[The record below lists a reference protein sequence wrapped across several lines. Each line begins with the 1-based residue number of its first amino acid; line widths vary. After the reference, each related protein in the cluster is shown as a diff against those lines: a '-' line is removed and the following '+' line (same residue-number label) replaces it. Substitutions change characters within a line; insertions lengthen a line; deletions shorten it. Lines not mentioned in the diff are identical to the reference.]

1 MTWRNDSG
9 LVGGVVIVTGAAG
22 GIGSAVCRALA
33 ECGAIV
39 AGVDRPGSRLA
50 EVMSGLTGN
59 GHVAIEQD
67 LSRIE
72 SHAAIIAAA
81 KDAGIVVGLA
91 HIAAVILRNNDLYSI
106 TEEEW
111 DLQFDVNVKSTF
123 FLNRA
128 LAADWRAAGRRGSI
142 VNFASQGWWTGGIGN
157 SIPYSAT
164 KGGVVS
170 LTRGL
175 AKTLAADGIRVN
187 SIAPGGVDTV
197 MMRDGLSDT
206 ARSAFIDTVPM
217 GRIAEPEE
225 LAGAVLY
232 LLSDASSFVTGTVLN
247 VSGGQLIY

>member
-9 LVGGVVIVTGAAG
+9 LVGRVVIVTGAAG

-39 AGVDRPGSRLA
+39 AGVDRPGSPLP
-50 EVMSGLTGN
+50 ETMSSLTGN
-59 GHVAIEQD
+59 GHVAIEHD

-72 SHAAIIAAA
+72 SHSAIIAAA
-81 KDAGIVVGLA
+81 REAGTVVGLA
-91 HIAAVILRNNDLYSI
+91 HIAAVLLRNNDLYSI

-128 LAADWRAAGRRGSI
+128 LAADWRAEGRGGSI

-197 MMRDGLSDT
+197 MMRDGLSDA

>member
-9 LVGGVVIVTGAAG
+9 LVGNVVIVTGAAG
-22 GIGSAVCRALA
+22 GIGSSVCRALA
-33 ECGAIV
+33 ECGATV
-39 AGVDRPGSRLA
+39 AGVDRPGSPLGK
-50 EVMSGLTGN
+50 VIDGLTGQ
-59 GHVAIEQD
+59 GHIAIEED
-67 LSRIE
+67 LSRIA
-72 SHAAIIAAA
+72 SHATVIDAA
-81 KDAGIVVGLA
+81 KGAGTVVGLA

-111 DLQFDVNVKSTF
+111 DLQFDVNVKATF

-128 LAADWRAAGRRGSI
+128 LAADWRAEGRGGSI

-197 MMRDGLSDT
+197 MMRDGLSDA

-232 LLSDASSFVTGTVLN
+232 LLSNASSFVTGTVLN

>member
-39 AGVDRPGSRLA
+39 AGVDRPGSPLA
-50 EVMSGLTGN
+50 EAMSGLTGN

-72 SHAAIIAAA
+72 SHAAIIASA
-81 KDAGIVVGLA
+81 KSAGTVVGLA

-128 LAADWRAAGRRGSI
+128 LAADWRAEGRGGSI

-197 MMRDGLSDT
+197 MMRDGLSDA
-206 ARSAFIDTVPM
+206 ARSAFIATVPM

>member
-1 MTWRNDSG
+1 MTWRTDSG
-9 LVGGVVIVTGAAG
+9 LVGRVVIVTGAAG

-39 AGVDRPGSRLA
+39 AGVDRPGSDLEA
-50 EVMSGLTGN
+50 VIHSLTGK
-59 GHVAIEQD
+59 GHLAIEHD
-67 LSRIE
+67 LARIA
-72 SHAAIIAAA
+72 SHSTIIDEA
-81 KDAGIVVGLA
+81 KKAGTIVGLA
-91 HIAAVILRNNDLYSI
+91 HVAAVILRNNDLYGI

-111 DLQFDVNVKSTF
+111 DLQFDVNLKATF

-128 LAADWRAAGRRGSI
+128 IAAEFVSAGHRGSI

-187 SIAPGGVDTV
+187 AVSPGGVETA
-197 MMRDGLSDT
+197 MMRDGLSDA

-217 GRIAEPEE
+217 GRVADPDE

>member
-1 MTWRNDSG
+1 MMWRNDSG
-9 LVGGVVIVTGAAG
+9 LIGGVVIVTGAAG

-39 AGVDRPGSRLA
+39 AGVDRPGSPLA
-50 EVMSGLTGN
+50 DVMSSLAGH
-59 GHVAIEQD
+59 GHVAIEED
-67 LSRIE
+67 LSRID
-72 SHAAIIAAA
+72 SHASIIEAA
-81 KDAGIVVGLA
+81 KNAGTVVGLA
-91 HIAAVILRNNDLYSI
+91 HVAAVILRNNDLYAI

-111 DLQFDVNVKSTF
+111 DLQFDVNLKATF

-128 LAADWRAAGRRGSI
+128 LAADWRANGRGGSI

-187 SIAPGGVDTV
+187 AIAPGGVDTV
-197 MMRDGLSDT
+197 MMREGLSDA

-217 GRIAEPEE
+217 GRVADPDE
-225 LAGAVLY
+225 LAGGVLY

>member
-9 LVGGVVIVTGAAG
+9 LVGNVVIVTGAAG
-22 GIGSAVCRALA
+22 GIGSAVCHALA
-33 ECGAIV
+33 ECGAVV
-39 AGVDRPGSRLA
+39 AGVDRPGSNIRTMVKGL
-50 EVMSGLTGN
+50 SGQR
-59 GHVAIEQD
+59 HVAIEED
-67 LSRIE
+67 LSHIA
-72 SHAAIIAAA
+72 SHSSIIDSAKAA
-81 KDAGIVVGLA
+81 GTVVGLA
-91 HIAAVILRNNDLYSI
+91 HIAAVILRNNDLYAI

-111 DLQFDVNVKSTF
+111 DLQFDVNLKATF

-128 LAADWRAAGRRGSI
+128 LAAEWRATGASGSI

-187 SIAPGGVDTV
+187 AIAPGGVDTV
-197 MMRDGLSDT
+197 MMREGLSDA

-217 GRIAEPEE
+217 GRVADPDE

>member
-9 LVGGVVIVTGAAG
+9 LVGRVVIVTGAAG

-39 AGVDRPGSRLA
+39 AGVDRPDSTLA
-50 EVMSGLTGN
+50 RTMAGLPGT
-59 GHVAIEQD
+59 GHVAIEED
-67 LSRIE
+67 LSRVA
-72 SHAAIIAAA
+72 SHGVIIDTA
-81 KDAGIVVGLA
+81 KKAGTIVGLA

-111 DLQFDVNVKSTF
+111 DIQFDVNVKATF

-128 LAADWRAAGRRGSI
+128 FAEELRSTGSRGSI

-157 SIPYSAT
+157 SIPYSAS
-164 KGGVVS
+164 KGSVVS

-175 AKTLAADGIRVN
+175 AKTLAPDGIRVN
-187 SIAPGGVDTV
+187 AVAPGAVETA
-197 MMRDGLSDT
+197 MMRDGLSDA
-206 ARSAFIDTVPM
+206 ARSAFVDTVPM
-217 GRIAEPEE
+217 GRVADPDE

-232 LLSDASSFVTGTVLN
+232 LLSDSSSYVTGTVLN

>member
-1 MTWRNDSG
+1 MSWRNDSG
-9 LVGGVVIVTGAAG
+9 LVGNVVIVTGAAG

-39 AGVDRPGSRLA
+39 AGVDRPGTPLA
-50 EVMSGLTGN
+50 DVMSGLTGD
-59 GHVAIEQD
+59 GHLAIEED
-67 LSRIE
+67 LSRIA
-72 SHAAIIAAA
+72 SHATVISTA
-81 KDAGIVVGLA
+81 KSAGPVVGLA
-91 HIAAVILRNNDLYSI
+91 HVAAVILRNNDLYSI

-128 LAADWRAAGRRGSI
+128 LAADWRAEGRSGSI

-197 MMRDGLSDT
+197 MMREGLSDA

-217 GRIAEPEE
+217 GRIAEPDE

>member
-9 LVGGVVIVTGAAG
+9 LVGRVVIVTGAAG

-33 ECGAIV
+33 DCGAIV
-39 AGVDRPGSRLA
+39 AGVDRPGSRVRNLVDGLA
-50 EVMSGLTGN
+50 GR
-59 GHVAIEQD
+59 GHVAIEED
-67 LSRIE
+67 ISRIA
-72 SHAAIIAAA
+72 SHSTIIDAA
-81 KDAGIVVGLA
+81 KAAGTVVGLA
-91 HIAAVILRNNDLYSI
+91 HVAAVILRNNDLYAI

-111 DLQFDVNVKSTF
+111 DLQFDVNLKATF
-123 FLNRA
+123 FLNRE
-128 LAADWRAAGRRGSI
+128 LAAEWRSTGAHGSI
-142 VNFASQGWWTGGIGN
+142 VNFSSQGWWTGGIGN
-157 SIPYSAT
+157 SIPYSAS

-197 MMRDGLSDT
+197 MMREGLSDE
-206 ARSAFIDTVPM
+206 ARAAFVSTVPM
-217 GRIAEPEE
+217 GRVAEPDE